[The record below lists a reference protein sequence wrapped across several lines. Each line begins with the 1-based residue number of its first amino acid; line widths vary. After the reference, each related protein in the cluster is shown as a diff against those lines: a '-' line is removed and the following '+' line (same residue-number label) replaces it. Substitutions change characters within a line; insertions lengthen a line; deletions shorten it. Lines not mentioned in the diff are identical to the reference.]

1 MKHRHNGEEMRERIV
16 LFILCGLILIGF
28 YIVFGLI
35 ALPMM
40 MEILAE
46 WSETGQNDLVNQ
58 IIFLLMALLYVIP
71 LYTVYFNQN
80 ATYKRFVLQETKD
93 GFDLK
98 SLFRK
103 FMAVHGCWD
112 ILLYAVYSLF
122 MPLCYLISE
131 QLVNQY
137 VSFLYVQQAAFYGF
151 PIPKAIAYFLAVAG
165 FVLQYSAVF
174 VFAAR
179 RWDKHRLHR
188 D

>member
-1 MKHRHNGEEMRERIV
+1 MKHRPTGEEMRERLA
-16 LFILCGLILIGF
+16 LFILCGLIIIGI
-28 YIVFGLI
+28 YIVFALLAAPLI
-35 ALPMM
+35 MSKV
-40 MEILAE
+40 MEL
-46 WSETGQNDLVNQ
+46 SETGQNEIVNQ
-58 IIFLLMALLYVIP
+58 IGFVVFSLLYVLP

-93 GFDLK
+93 TFDLK

-103 FMAVHGCWD
+103 FMSVHGCWD

-137 VSFLYVQQAAFYGF
+137 VSFLYVQQAVFYGF
-151 PIPKAIAYFLAVAG
+151 PIPKIAAYFLAVAG
-165 FVLQYSAVF
+165 FILQYSAVF
-174 VFAAR
+174 VFAAWW
-179 RWDKHRLHR
+179 WDKKRLHR